1 MDRRVDR
8 DRAPVRISWSRLGRA
23 SLVLVPLGFLTVFYA
38 YPVLSILLTGLVRDG
53 SPDLS
58 PFRAVLTSAPLLGV
72 VWFTLWQ
79 AVVSTLLT
87 MIAAMPVAYVFARY
101 RFAGKRLLS
110 ALLTVPFVMPTV
122 VVATAFLALLGSS
135 SPFGINLNRTIW
147 IILAAHVFYNV
158 AVVVRTVGGL
168 WSHLDPRM
176 EAAARSLGATR
187 WQAFRTVTLP
197 LLRPALAAAA
207 AIVFLFTFTSFG
219 VILIL
224 GGLTYATLEV
234 EIYRQTVVFLNL
246 PVAAALAIVQLA
258 GVSVILW
265 LYGRYQ
271 RRREVELSLM
281 PAESVAQRPST
292 WRQRLVV
299 GSVAAY
305 IGVVAVLP
313 LGILVAR
320 SFDTGGSGPF
330 TFYRTL
336 TDGSGSTAFVSPLE
350 AIGNSLWIAGLATI
364 IALVVGMAAAAVV
377 AYRTGRA
384 SRSFDL
390 LLMLPLGTS
399 AVTIGFGMLVA
410 LDWPIDLRAHV
421 ILIPLAHALVAIPF
435 VVRLSVPVMR
445 AVRPQLRESAAVL
458 GASPA
463 RIWREIDLPI
473 AARALGV
480 SAGFA
485 FAISLGEFGATSFIA
500 RPDTPTLPIAI
511 FRLLG
516 RPGTLNFGQALALS
530 TILMALTAAVI
541 LLVDRLRLG
550 DVGEF

>member
-1 MDRRVDR
+1 VSVTWPRIGRV
-8 DRAPVRISWSRLGRA
+8 L
-23 SLVLVPLGFLTVFYA
+23 LVAVPLGFLALFYL
-38 YPVLSILLTGLVRDG
+38 YPVASILLTGLLEDG
-53 SPDLS
+53 ALDLS
-58 PFRAVLTSAPLLGV
+58 PFGDVLTSSSLRGV

-79 AVVSTLLT
+79 AVASTVLT
-87 MIAAMPVAYVFARY
+87 ILAAMPIAYVFAR
-101 RFAGKRLLS
+101 FQFPGKRLLS
-110 ALLTVPFVMPTV
+110 ALLTIPFVMPTV

-135 SPFGINLNRTIW
+135 SPLGIDLNRSIW

-176 EAAARSLGATR
+176 EEAARSLGATR
-187 WQAFRTVTLP
+187 WQAFRNVTLP

-234 EIYRQTVVFLNL
+234 EIYRQTVVFVDL
-246 PVAAALAIVQLA
+246 PVAAALAILQLV

-265 LYGRYQ
+265 LYSRYQ
-271 RRREVELSLM
+271 RHREVELSLL
-281 PAESVAQRPST
+281 PAESVARRPST
-292 WRQRLVV
+292 PRQRWAVIFT
-299 GSVAAY
+299 AAY
-305 IGVVAVLP
+305 VGVIAILP
-313 LGILVAR
+313 LGLLVVR
-320 SFDTGGSGPF
+320 SFDAEGVF

-336 TDGSGSTAFVSPLE
+336 TDTGSTAFVSPLE
-350 AIGNSLWIAGLATI
+350 AIGNSLWIAGVATV
-364 IALVVGMAAAAVV
+364 IALVVGMSAAAVV
-377 AYRTGRA
+377 AYRSGRA
-384 SRSFDL
+384 ARSFDL

-399 AVTIGFGMLVA
+399 AVTIGFGMLIA
-410 LDWPIDLRAHV
+410 LDWPVDLRANV
-421 ILIPLAHALVAIPF
+421 LLIPLAHALVAIPF

-445 AVRPQLRESAAVL
+445 SVRPQLREAAAML
-458 GASPA
+458 GASPT

-473 AARALGV
+473 AARALTV

-516 RPGTLNFGQALALS
+516 RPGTLNFGQAMAMS
-530 TILMALTAAVI
+530 TILMAVTATVI
-541 LLVDRLRLG
+541 LLVDRFRLR

>member
-1 MDRRVDR
+1 V
-8 DRAPVRISWSRLGRA
+8 AL
-23 SLVLVPLGFLTVFYA
+23 PLGFLAVFYL
-38 YPVLSILLTGLVRDG
+38 YPVASILATGLLQDG
-53 SPDLS
+53 SLDFS
-58 PFRAVLTSAPLLGV
+58 PLRDVLRSPYLRNV

-87 MIAAMPVAYVFARY
+87 IAAAMPVAYVFARY
-101 RFAGKRLLS
+101 RFPGKRVLS

-135 SPFGINLNRTIW
+135 SPLGIDLNRTIW

-176 EAAARSLGATR
+176 EEAARSLGATR

-224 GGLTYATLEV
+224 GGLTFSTLEV
-234 EIYRQTVVFLNL
+234 EIYRQTVVSLNL
-246 PVAAALAIVQLA
+246 PVAATLAILQLA
-258 GVSVILW
+258 GVSIILW
-265 LYGRYQ
+265 LYSRYQ
-271 RRREVELSLM
+271 RHRDVELSLM
-281 PAESVAQRPST
+281 PAESVARRPST
-292 WRQRLVV
+292 RRQWLAV
-299 GSVAAY
+299 GTTVAY
-305 IGVVAVLP
+305 IGGLAILP
-313 LGILVAR
+313 LGMLVAR
-320 SFDTGGSGPF
+320 SIDSGTGGLL
-330 TFYRTL
+330 TFYRAL
-336 TDGSGSTAFVSPLE
+336 TDTGRGSTAFVSPLE
-350 AIGNSLWIAGLATI
+350 AIGNSLWIAGLATV
-364 IALVVGMAAAAVV
+364 IALAVGMSAAVVV
-377 AYRTGRA
+377 AYRSGWA
-384 SRSFDL
+384 ARSFDL

-399 AVTIGFGMLVA
+399 AVTIGFGMLIA
-410 LDWPIDLRAHV
+410 LDWPVDLRANV
-421 ILIPLAHALVAIPF
+421 LLIPLAHALVAIPF

-445 AVRPQLRESAAVL
+445 SVRPQLREAAALL

-463 RIWREIDLPI
+463 RVWREIDLPI
-473 AARALGV
+473 AARALSV

-516 RPGTLNFGQALALS
+516 RPGTLNFGRAMAMS
-530 TILMALTAAVI
+530 TILMAVVATAI
-541 LLVDRLRLG
+541 MLVDRFRLR
-550 DVGEF
+550 DIGEF

>member
-1 MDRRVDR
+1 MTVNWPRTGRV
-8 DRAPVRISWSRLGRA
+8 L
-23 SLVLVPLGFLTVFYA
+23 LVAVPLGFLALFYL
-38 YPVLSILLTGLVRDG
+38 YPVASILLTGLLEDG
-53 SPDLS
+53 ALDLS
-58 PFRAVLTSAPLLGV
+58 PFREVLTSSSLRGV

-79 AVVSTLLT
+79 AVASTVLT
-87 MIAAMPVAYVFARY
+87 ILAAMPIAYVFAR
-101 RFAGKRLLS
+101 FQFPGKRLLS
-110 ALLTVPFVMPTV
+110 ALLTIPFVMPTV

-135 SPFGINLNRTIW
+135 SPLGIDLNRSIW

-176 EAAARSLGATR
+176 EEAARSLGATR
-187 WQAFRTVTLP
+187 WQAFRKVTLP

-234 EIYRQTVVFLNL
+234 EIYRQTVVLVDL
-246 PVAAALAIVQLA
+246 PVAAALAILQLVS
-258 GVSVILW
+258 VSVILW
-265 LYGRYQ
+265 LYSRYQ
-271 RRREVELSLM
+271 RHREVELSLL
-281 PAESVAQRPST
+281 PAESVARRPST
-292 WRQRLVV
+292 PRQRWAVIFT
-299 GSVAAY
+299 AAY
-305 IGVVAVLP
+305 VGVIAILP
-313 LGILVAR
+313 LGLLVVR
-320 SFDTGGSGPF
+320 SFDADGVF

-336 TDGSGSTAFVSPLE
+336 TDTGSTAFVSPLE
-350 AIGNSLWIAGLATI
+350 AIGNSLWIAGVATV
-364 IALVVGMAAAAVV
+364 IALVVGMSAAAVV
-377 AYRTGRA
+377 AYRSGRA
-384 SRSFDL
+384 TRSFDL

-399 AVTIGFGMLVA
+399 AVTIGFGMLIA
-410 LDWPIDLRAHV
+410 LDWPVDLRANV
-421 ILIPLAHALVAIPF
+421 LLIPLAHALVAIPF

-445 AVRPQLRESAAVL
+445 SVRPQLREAAAVL

-473 AARALGV
+473 ASRALTV

-516 RPGTLNFGQALALS
+516 RPGTLNFGQAMAMS
-530 TILMALTAAVI
+530 TILMAVTATVI
-541 LLVDRLRLG
+541 LLVDRFRLR